1 MPPESQQIDRVV
13 HAFALRYSECNGE
26 AVSFDEAYIIAF
38 SLLILHTA
46 IFNRHA
52 HVFAP
57 MSRADYVKVASASGT
72 GHGVLECLYDN
83 VVFTEFAYLREGDP
97 LNHKSRAL
105 YDLITTG
112 RVREMQSPRCAALD
126 EAAPLAFTRGHH
138 VSQLCTALAQ
148 SPVMEIRP
156 VYRSARWRLSLY
168 PTPAAAVHR
177 VGFVCVSTV
186 RRYEVDPAHNWRSLG
201 RPRTYGVILTG
212 STLLWFKDASRMHV
226 FMNAGASDDVFVLRP
241 DENTPLDEA
250 LCVHSNS
257 DSRAFLRVQQ
267 QWLALELKTTDT
279 LDAWV
284 TLINYIASLGSAGL
298 RLDDAMQ
305 LAGGTAVNARVVQ
318 DVSLYDSF
326 ALKSARGAANAPLKI
341 GQNVQVVLRCL
352 SEQRARLTALESK
365 QQCWLRYTRH
375 LALQTPL
382 QRSTRERFDA
392 EMAHVSD
399 VLRQTQFEIAYA
411 ACRVHMLEAQQQLWK
426 NDLSQCGW
434 ELIQPLV

>member
-1 MPPESQQIDRVV
+1 
-13 HAFALRYSECNGE
+13 
-26 AVSFDEAYIIAF
+26 
-38 SLLILHTA
+38 
-46 IFNRHA
+46 
-52 HVFAP
+52 
-57 MSRADYVKVASASGT
+57 
-72 GHGVLECLYDN
+72 
-83 VVFTEFAYLREGDP
+83 
-97 LNHKSRAL
+97 
-105 YDLITTG
+105 
-112 RVREMQSPRCAALD
+112 
-126 EAAPLAFTRGHH
+126 
-138 VSQLCTALAQ
+138 
-148 SPVMEIRP
+148 
-156 VYRSARWRLSLY
+156 
-168 PTPAAAVHR
+168 
-177 VGFVCVSTV
+177 
-186 RRYEVDPAHNWRSLG
+186 
-201 RPRTYGVILTG
+201 
-212 STLLWFKDASRMHV
+212 
-226 FMNAGASDDVFVLRP
+226 
-241 DENTPLDEA
+241 
-250 LCVHSNS
+250 
-257 DSRAFLRVQQ
+257 
-267 QWLALELKTTDT
+267 
-279 LDAWV
+279 
-284 TLINYIASLGSAGL
+284 
-298 RLDDAMQ
+298 MQ